1 MEGREI
7 WGISLGPH
15 AKRGKTCEGKVF
27 FFVSFFGIR
36 SLVDGEKR
44 RINLVETGV
53 SSFRWLVELH

>member
-1 MEGREI
+1 MRNEVKHARE
-7 WGISLGPH
+7 
-15 AKRGKTCEGKVF
+15 KVF

-36 SLVDGEKR
+36 SLVNGEKR